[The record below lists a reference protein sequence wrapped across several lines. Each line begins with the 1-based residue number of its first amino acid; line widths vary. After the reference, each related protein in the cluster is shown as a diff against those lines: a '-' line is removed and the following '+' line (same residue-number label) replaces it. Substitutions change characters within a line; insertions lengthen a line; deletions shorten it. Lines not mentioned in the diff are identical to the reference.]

1 MSMIGPGNTV
11 QRKIAFPSDGF
22 LLKGTLHLPDIH
34 RPPVVIGSHGLLS
47 TGNSPKQIQ
56 LARECNR
63 LGVGF
68 FRFDHR
74 GCGASE
80 GDFRKDNSFD
90 ARCRD
95 LESAIQMIQTRND
108 TGNRIGLF
116 GSSMGGA
123 VCISTASI
131 LHIDSLVTFAALVR
145 SAPIIEAR
153 RNSGDSNVTGHVFF
167 EKNFLFDL
175 SDRLINIQNILIFH
189 GEADDVVPVSHA
201 REIYDKAGEPKRL
214 ILQEKGDHRMS
225 EKVHQKRFVLE
236 TASWFKKCFE
246 NT

>member
-1 MSMIGPGNTV
+1 MSVIGTGNTD
-11 QRKIAFPSDGF
+11 QRKIAFSSDGF

-47 TGNSPKQIQ
+47 TGNSPKQIK

-63 LGVGF
+63 IGVGF

-74 GCGASE
+74 GCGTSE

-95 LESAIQMIQTRND
+95 MESAVQMIQTRND

-123 VCISTASI
+123 VCISTAR
-131 LHIDSLVTFAALVR
+131 LFRIDALVTVAALVR
-145 SAPIIEAR
+145 SAPIIEAY
-153 RNSGDSNVTGHVFF
+153 RNSADPNVTGHGFF
-167 EKNFLFDL
+167 DKNFLFDV
-175 SDRLINIQNILIFH
+175 SDRLITIQNVLIFH

-201 REIYDKAGEPKRL
+201 LEIYEKAGKMKRL
-214 ILQEKGDHRMS
+214 ILQKKGDHRMS
-225 EKVHQKRFVLE
+225 NRAHQKRFVLE
-236 TASWFKKCFE
+236 AAAWFKKCFE